1 MLADFDRRVEP
12 ENPKMRCETKDA
24 SDEAICH
31 TTDALV
37 LRMDLERDAVKL
49 KVLNRGVGVGDP
61 DGRNADTRR
70 HTNMLNLGID
80 LICRCATLARYR
92 RMVGIDCLQPLL
104 QLLCPKFDLHRADHG
119 HAEQVLGWD
128 PEVGLAPVALASD
141 RILHEELADYIGKPS
156 THLGR

>member
-1 MLADFDRRVEP
+1 
-12 ENPKMRCETKDA
+12 MRCETKDA

-49 KVLNRGVGVGDP
+49 KVLNRGVGVDDP

-80 LICRCATLARYR
+80 HICRYR
-92 RMVGIDCLQPLL
+92 RMVGIDCLEPLL

-128 PEVGLAPVALASD
+128 PEVGLASVALASD
-141 RILHEELADYIGKPS
+141 RILHEELADYVGKLS